1 MDSRAFYVA
10 GDLIANV
17 VIGVIVALVSW
28 ALVGPGWNMWLAMA
42 AMMALGMVLGLVLFF
57 PFSIKLGAHETM
69 IPAMYTGMWAGMFVG
84 MTAAMM
90 PLTMRHA
97 AELGAMVGAAE
108 IVFIWIVNTILRGVT
123 GEAREG

>member
-1 MDSRAFYVA
+1 MDKRLFYVV
-10 GDLIANV
+10 GDLVANV
-17 VIGVIVALVSW
+17 IIGVIVALAAW
-28 ALVGPGWNMWLAMA
+28 AIVDPAWNMWLAMV
-42 AMMALGMVLGLVLFF
+42 AMMALGMALGIVLFF

-84 MTAAMM
+84 MTGAMM

-108 IVFIWIVNTILRGVT
+108 IVFIWIVNTLLRGIT
-123 GEAREG
+123 RESGGA